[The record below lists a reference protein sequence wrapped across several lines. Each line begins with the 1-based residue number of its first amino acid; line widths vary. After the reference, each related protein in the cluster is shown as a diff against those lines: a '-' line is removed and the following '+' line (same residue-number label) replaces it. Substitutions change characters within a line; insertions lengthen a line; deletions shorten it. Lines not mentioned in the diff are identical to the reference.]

1 MTVEHVLMQCQKW
14 SELRKECFDRAF
26 KAGATLTLE
35 GLLNT
40 RKGYLAVAKI
50 VQKIELLAQ
59 FYSSNLENAKKD
71 VDERKDEEK
80 VGGSAGE
87 EVKDS

>member
-26 KAGATLTLE
+26 KAGATPTLE

-40 RKGYLAVAKI
+40 RKGCLAAAKI
-50 VQKIELLAQ
+50 V
-59 FYSSNLENAKKD
+59 
-71 VDERKDEEK
+71 
-80 VGGSAGE
+80 
-87 EVKDS
+87 